1 MLEPMPPD
9 NEVERQRDLEQLHI
23 LDTPADP
30 QIDALLRIA
39 QRLFGTRTVLV
50 TLIDGD
56 RQWFKGRRGMS
67 LSETPR
73 RLSFCGHA
81 IHHEAIMEV
90 QDALQDPRFC
100 DNPLVQG
107 EPHIR
112 FYAGIP
118 LHGPA
123 GHRIGTFC
131 LIDGSPRQLSEDERQ
146 SMRDFARLIDGVF
159 NALLLYRN
167 LQKNLL
173 GLQRELSDARRRAL
187 LDPLTQLWNREG
199 LQQMLSSYVR
209 RAQREQLLVGFI
221 YADMDHFKR
230 INDELGHGVG
240 DQVLVEAGQRLI
252 AAVRPQDLAIRLG
265 GEELGVLA
273 LVSNHDQLAVIAE
286 RIRNAIRA
294 DKVVVDEHR
303 LDVTISL
310 GTAVMRADDVD
321 QGVELIDV
329 ADQALYAA
337 KQAGRDRVVRG

>member
-1 MLEPMPPD
+1 MQEPLTPAD
-9 NEVERQRDLEQLHI
+9 EGARQRDLEQLHI

-56 RQWFKGRRGMS
+56 RQWFKARRGVA
-67 LSETPR
+67 LAETPR
-73 RLSFCGHA
+73 KVSFCGHA
-81 IHHEAIMEV
+81 IHSEAIMEV

-107 EPHIR
+107 EPFIR

-123 GHRIGTFC
+123 GYKIGTFC
-131 LIDGSPRQLSEDERQ
+131 LIDPSPRQLTEEQRQ
-146 SMRDFARLIDGVF
+146 SMRDFARLIDDVF
-159 NALLLYRN
+159 NMQLQQGN
-167 LQKNLL
+167 LQKNLQ

-199 LQQMLSSYVR
+199 LQQMLPGHVR
-209 RAQREQLLVGFI
+209 RARRDQLMVGFI

-230 INDELGHGVG
+230 VNDDLGHGVG
-240 DQVLVEAGQRLI
+240 DQVLVEAGQRLSGAI
-252 AAVRPQDLAIRLG
+252 RPQDLAIRLG

-286 RIRNAIRA
+286 RIREAIRSDPIVA
-294 DKVVVDEHR
+294 DEHR
-303 LDVTISL
+303 LDLTISL
-310 GTAVMRADDVD
+310 GTSLMQPDEVD
-321 QGVELIDV
+321 QGAELIDL

-337 KQAGRDRVVRG
+337 KQAGRDRVMRG